1 VSEISLIL
9 SFVLASVFMATV
21 GGLALYGLAH
31 AKNRI
36 IREQG
41 RALEVEQAHRRA
53 QKAFLDNAHHE
64 LKTPLQIISGNLYL
78 LRTQGLDHAQ
88 ETVLARAEA
97 ATHRLHSLVL
107 DLLEFTALQQGS
119 IALHPEA
126 VNLGPHLRALAS
138 EYEAPARAKGLDL
151 RMEAETISA
160 LVICD
165 WPHLHRC
172 LAALLD
178 NALRF
183 TDTGSIT
190 VTAKVNHTADR
201 CVLRFEVADTGL
213 GLPADWPRF
222 LQPFEQE
229 TAHPHRI
236 PEGLGIG
243 LPLAKGLVEQ
253 MGGKLGLS
261 PQSVGTLAWL
271 EVPLEEAGIQI

>member
-1 VSEISLIL
+1 MQEIPLIL
-9 SFVLASVFMATV
+9 SFVLASVFMAAV
-21 GGLALYGLAH
+21 GGLALYGLAN

-36 IREQG
+36 IREQ
-41 RALEVEQAHRRA
+41 RKALEVEQALRRA
-53 QKAFLDNAHHE
+53 QQVFMDNAHHE

-78 LRTQGLDHAQ
+78 LRTQGLDDAQ
-88 ETVLARAEA
+88 EKVLARAEA
-97 ATHRLHSLVL
+97 ATQRLHSLVL
-107 DLLEFTALQQGS
+107 DLLDFTALQQRN
-119 IALHPEA
+119 ITLHPEA
-126 VNLGPHLRALAS
+126 VNLGPHLRALES
-138 EYEAPARAKGLDL
+138 EYEAPARAKGLAF
-151 RMEAETISA
+151 RMEAGTISA
-160 LVICD
+160 LVNCD
-165 WPHLHRC
+165 WPRLRRC
-172 LAALLD
+172 LTALLD

-183 TDTGSIT
+183 TDMGSIT
-190 VTAKVNHTADR
+190 VTAKVNHTGDC

-229 TAHPHRI
+229 TGRPHRI

-261 PQSVGTLAWL
+261 PQPIGTVAWL